1 MRRIVRGA
9 ALSVARLTIIS
20 PARVTVH
27 YKVPPEIARRARNH
41 TRPGGVGEE
50 TMSFVVMRDDVR
62 HLLARL
68 HATLDRGGD
77 AAALARAHEP
87 LLRRA
92 RALLGGGRLGAGER
106 EELTA
111 LVDGVALL
119 RALGSRSV
127 VARAAA

>member
-1 MRRIVRGA
+1 
-9 ALSVARLTIIS
+9 
-20 PARVTVH
+20 
-27 YKVPPEIARRARNH
+27 
-41 TRPGGVGEE
+41 
-50 TMSFVVMRDDVR
+50 MSFVVMRDDVR

-92 RALLGGGRLGAGER
+92 RALLGAGRLGDGER
-106 EELTA
+106 EELAT
-111 LVDGVALL
+111 LVDGVAML
-119 RALGSRSV
+119 RALASRSV